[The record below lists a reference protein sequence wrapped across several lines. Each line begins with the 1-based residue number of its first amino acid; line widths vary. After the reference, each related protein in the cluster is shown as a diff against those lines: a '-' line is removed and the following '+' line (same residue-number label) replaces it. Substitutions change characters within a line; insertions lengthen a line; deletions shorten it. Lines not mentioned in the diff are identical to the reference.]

1 VADKSLGDLDRIKRV
16 AIAAMFADDW
26 LMDQLVLKGG
36 NAMDIVLR
44 VHSRASVDLDFSL
57 AKDLDLEQASPRIK
71 RALENTFRSEMDY
84 LVFDIKMIQ
93 KPKSEMPDE
102 LAAFWGGYEV
112 EFKLIARMRAGELG
126 HDLQRMR
133 REAIKLGQGPKFSID
148 ISRHEYVE
156 GKEARELLGYR
167 IFVYSPSMIVGEK
180 VRAICQQMPEYAAII
195 QRQGLG
201 NQRARDFVDI
211 EALVKM
217 FRVDVASKEV
227 QDLVRHMF
235 EAKRVPLSLIGRIAD
250 GDVRDLHSLGF
261 TSVRDTMRAGVKLED
276 FDHYHRFVVDECRK
290 LEPLWNV

>member
-1 VADKSLGDLDRIKRV
+1 
-16 AIAAMFADDW
+16 MFADDW

-36 NAMDIVLR
+36 NAMDIVLQM
-44 VHSRASVDLDFSL
+44 HSRASVDLDFSL
-57 AKDLDLEQASPRIK
+57 AKDLELEQALPRIQ

-84 LVFDIKMIQ
+84 LAFDIKMVQ

-112 EFKLIARMRAGELG
+112 EFKLIARMRADELG
-126 HDLQRMR
+126 HEVERMR

-148 ISRHEYVE
+148 ISRYEYVE
-156 GKEARELLGYR
+156 GKEARDLLGYR

-195 QRQGLG
+195 KRQGLG

-211 EALVKM
+211 KALVEM
-217 FRVDVASKEV
+217 FRVDMASPEFHA
-227 QDLVRHMF
+227 LVRHMF
-235 EAKRVPLSLIGRIAD
+235 EAKRVPLHLIGRIAD

-261 TSVRDTMRAGVKLED
+261 ASVRDTMRPGIKLEN
-276 FDHYHRFVVDECRK
+276 FDHYQRFVVGECGK
-290 LEPLWNV
+290 LEPLWNM